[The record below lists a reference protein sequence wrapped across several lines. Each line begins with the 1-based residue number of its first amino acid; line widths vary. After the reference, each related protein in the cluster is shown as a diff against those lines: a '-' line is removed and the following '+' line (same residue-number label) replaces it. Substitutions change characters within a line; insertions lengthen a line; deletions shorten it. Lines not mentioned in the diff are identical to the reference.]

1 MDAGRPEPVK
11 TDARRRRALRAVF
24 FVIAVAFIL
33 IGWHRGEIRT
43 VFIKAATICLECI
56 GIG

>member
-1 MDAGRPEPVK
+1 VGTGRRK
-11 TDARRRRALRAVF
+11 ALRAVF
-24 FVIAVAFIL
+24 FVIAAFFIL
-33 IGWHRGEIRT
+33 AGWQRGEVRT